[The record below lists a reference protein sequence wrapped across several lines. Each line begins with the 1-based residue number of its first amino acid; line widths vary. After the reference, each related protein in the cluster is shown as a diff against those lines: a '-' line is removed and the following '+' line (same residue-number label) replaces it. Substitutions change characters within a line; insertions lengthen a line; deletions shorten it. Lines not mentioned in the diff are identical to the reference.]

1 MFVIPCCTHDSNLKT
16 GDFNMN
22 TATASTIKVDRKQLV
37 KALDQIKRVVPSKV
51 GKPSLRCVRIQ
62 AEKGR
67 IRLAATD
74 LETSVNISLWG
85 DGEGIDALYFDRVS
99 NNLILVTS
107 KLHKNGKGGLD
118 SGECQKFIA

>member
-1 MFVIPCCTHDSNLKT
+1 MSVLPCCTHDSNLKT

-37 KALDQIKRVVPSKV
+37 KALDQIKRVVPTRF
-51 GKPSLRCVRIQ
+51 GKPILRCVRIQ

-85 DGEGIDALYFDRVS
+85 DGELPECVVGCQDLLDRVKS
-99 NNLILVTS
+99 
-107 KLHKNGKGGLD
+107 GKA
-118 SGECQKFIA
+118 E